1 MGIKHNGYDFEKRLT
16 AGLTETKQKAKDVLV
31 GAVLEIFESS
41 INETPVDD
49 GTLRANWRFNADKV
63 DTDYDASHTGNEGLE
78 AGKELADKL
87 VSGQID
93 FEYLSISNNL
103 PYAPIVEYGE
113 YPIPDEGETEKTR
126 NGYSKLAPTGMFRRN
141 LRRFD
146 TIAKKHAA
154 RIKRH
159 KR

>member
-1 MGIKHNGYDFEKRLT
+1 M
-16 AGLTETKQKAKDVLV
+16 
-31 GAVLEIFESS
+31 
-41 INETPVDD
+41 
-49 GTLRANWRFNADKV
+49 
-63 DTDYDASHTGNEGLE
+63 
-78 AGKELADKL
+78 ADKL
-87 VSGQID
+87 ASEGTE

-126 NGYSKLAPTGMFRRN
+126 NGFSKLAPTGMFRRN

-146 TIAKKHAA
+146 AIAKKHAA
-154 RIKRH
+154 RIKRQ